1 MEDTV
6 QFFLP
11 SKSQEQEQDRHRQN
25 LADQVSDENCI
36 HNHVQSQIGVRHW
49 LRVLFI
55 NQIGSTTVPIIIG
68 GGHLPQVSAWGISL
82 SKFLAEWISR
92 DATDRLSALPVSP
105 GG

>member
-11 SKSQEQEQDRHRQN
+11 SKSQEQEQVEDRHRQN
-25 LADQVSDENCI
+25 LADQVSDESCI

-49 LRVLFI
+49 LGVLFI

-68 GGHLPQVSAWGISL
+68 GDTCPR
-82 SKFLAEWISR
+82 FR
-92 DATDRLSALPVSP
+92 P
-105 GG
+105 GAFH